1 MEDKFKVPET
11 VNARVLK
18 VWEENARREINRY
31 LNTEEVTDI
40 IGDCMKNEWLGPFTK
55 FLYWFA
61 LNCETGW
68 GVMVDFNEY
77 SQRIYLCDHY
87 YKWMHKI
94 RDQILIELESR
105 EAQKE
110 NNTCPQNEPTEN
122 AL

>member
-1 MEDKFKVPET
+1 MEEKFKVSED

-18 VWEENARREINRY
+18 SWEEHAKREIKRY
-31 LNTEEVTDI
+31 LETDNVTDI

-77 SQRIYLCDHY
+77 RQQIFLCDRY
-87 YKWMHKI
+87 YKWMHKV
-94 RDQILIELESR
+94 RDEMLESMPD
-105 EAQKE
+105 EYEEESNPIA
-110 NNTCPQNEPTEN
+110 P
-122 AL
+122 